1 MSKVFI
7 IAEAGVNHNGRL
19 DLALRMI
26 DVAVQCGAD
35 AVKFQTF
42 KSHKEISRYAE
53 KAEYQKITTDKSES
67 FLEMAVKLE
76 LDEDEHRQLFA
87 YCQKKGIIFLST
99 PFESESIDFLHSLGL
114 DTLKIS
120 SGQIDNLPYLRQIG
134 GLGAKLILSTGMATL
149 TEVSKALDVL
159 ISRGTKKKNITVLQ
173 CTTAYPVAYE
183 EVNLKAMLT
192 MRDSLG
198 VKVGYSDHTMGI
210 EVSVAAV
217 AMGAEVIEKHFTL
230 DKNMEGPDHLA
241 SLEPDELQAMVT
253 AIRNIEK
260 AMGDGIKRPTPT
272 EVLNMPIAR
281 RSIVA
286 ARNIRKGEVFSA
298 ETITVK
304 SPATGLSPMCWD
316 DIIGRAA
323 KKDFAEDQ
331 LIE

>member
-1 MSKVFI
+1 
-7 IAEAGVNHNGRL
+7 
-19 DLALRMI
+19 
-26 DVAVQCGAD
+26 
-35 AVKFQTF
+35 
-42 KSHKEISRYAE
+42 
-53 KAEYQKITTDKSES
+53 
-67 FLEMAVKLE
+67 
-76 LDEDEHRQLFA
+76 
-87 YCQKKGIIFLST
+87 
-99 PFESESIDFLHSLGL
+99 
-114 DTLKIS
+114 
-120 SGQIDNLPYLRQIG
+120 
-134 GLGAKLILSTGMATL
+134 
-149 TEVSKALDVL
+149 
-159 ISRGTKKKNITVLQ
+159 
-173 CTTAYPVAYE
+173 
-183 EVNLKAMLT
+183 
-192 MRDSLG
+192 
-198 VKVGYSDHTMGI
+198 MGI

-217 AMGAEVIEKHFTL
+217 AMGAEVVEKHFTL